1 MKKLCFG
8 SYISVLVRCKARSI
22 TQKQLIGEMLLTVN
36 SNFDIRNDDVATA
49 ALARG
54 KNNLSQYVVLY
65 LDEVTNILSARFSS
79 SILPL
84 LDANKCTNI
93 VLAFKDILREDTQIE
108 DDTEI
113 ELLNHL
119 TKADILKRE
128 SFVFCDLIAG
138 MFLYVAKY
146 TDNHDKKE
154 YIKEITDAYIQSL
167 DSGSA
172 PITFIESY
180 SFDSIR
186 QIRET
191 AADAGIVNLMAE
203 QEGRCPLCGKPLAA
217 DNCTPVK
224 LTDNSEMLLC
234 FECSASVEHS
244 DSAKS
249 QAMEVKKVLQAKCE
263 TRDAVSNERLKC
275 EVQELLERLQDVSPE
290 EADLRYTPLKIEE
303 KVSDNLLRRKI
314 RGFLTDGMYDAVNS
328 SIENLAAENR
338 MNVRTLSTSI
348 RRIFEDAND
357 TTDNQSE
364 IFSALTNRLVAKAGQ
379 KYLEACELLVSYFVQ
394 RCEVF
399 NEITE

>member
-1 MKKLCFG
+1 LKRLCFG
-8 SYISVLVRCKARSI
+8 SYVTVLLQCKARSV
-22 TQKQLIGEMLLTVN
+22 TRKQFVGEMLLTVN
-36 SNFDIRNDDVATA
+36 NCYDIREDDNTVTL
-49 ALARG
+49 LANGR
-54 KNNLSQYVVLY
+54 NNLSREITLF
-65 LDEVTNILSARFSS
+65 LDDVYSSLSSKFSS
-79 SILPL
+79 SVLPL
-84 LDANKCTNI
+84 LDANKRANI
-93 VLAFKDILREDTQIE
+93 VLAFKDILREDTDIA

-128 SFVFCDLIAG
+128 SFVFCDLLAG

-146 TDNHDKKE
+146 TDNHDMKE

-186 QIRET
+186 QIQET
-191 AADAGIVNLMAE
+191 AVDAGIVNLMAE

-249 QAMEVKKVLQAKCE
+249 QAMEVKKVLQVRSE

>member
-8 SYISVLVRCKARSI
+8 SYISVLVRCKARSV

-36 SNFDIRNDDVATA
+36 ANFDIRTDDVATA

-54 KNNLSQYVVLY
+54 KNNLSQDVILY
-65 LDEVTNILSARFSS
+65 LDDVSNALTSRFSS

-84 LDANKCTNI
+84 LDANKRTNI
-93 VLAFKDILREDTQIE
+93 VLAFKDILREDMQIA

-119 TKADILKRE
+119 TKVDILKRE

-154 YIKEITDAYIQSL
+154 YIKEITDTYIRSF
-167 DSGSA
+167 DSVNV

-180 SFDSIR
+180 SLENIR
-186 QIRET
+186 QIQET

-203 QEGRCPLCGKPLAA
+203 QEGCCPLCGKPLAA
-217 DNCTPVK
+217 DNCTSVK

-234 FECSASVEHS
+234 FECSAAVEHS
-244 DSAKS
+244 DSAK
-249 QAMEVKKVLQAKCE
+249 ARATEIKEVLQIRHE

-275 EVQELLERLQDVSPE
+275 EVRELLERLQDVFPE
-290 EADLRYTPLKIEE
+290 NADLSYTPLKIEE
-303 KVSDNLLRRKI
+303 KVSDNLLQRKI
-314 RGFLTDGMYDAVNS
+314 RGFLADGMYDAVNS
-328 SIENLAAENR
+328 CIENLAAENKG
-338 MNVRTLSTSI
+338 NVRTLSKCI

-357 TTDNQSE
+357 TNANQSE
-364 IFSALTNRLVAKAGQ
+364 IFSALTKYLFAKTGQ
-379 KYLEACELLVSYFVQ
+379 KHFESCELLISYFVQ

-399 NEITE
+399 NEIAK

>member
-1 MKKLCFG
+1 LKRLCFG
-8 SYISVLVRCKARSI
+8 SYVTVLLQCKARSV
-22 TQKQLIGEMLLTVN
+22 TRKQFVGEMLLTVN
-36 SNFDIRNDDVATA
+36 NCYDIREDDNTVAL
-49 ALARG
+49 LANGR
-54 KNNLSQYVVLY
+54 NNLSREITLF
-65 LDEVTNILSARFSS
+65 LDDVYSSLSSKFSS
-79 SILPL
+79 SVLPL
-84 LDANKCTNI
+84 LDANKRANI
-93 VLAFKDILREDTQIE
+93 VLAFKDILREDTDIA

-128 SFVFCDLIAG
+128 SFVFCDLLAG

-167 DSGSA
+167 DSGIA

-191 AADAGIVNLMAE
+191 AVDAGIVNLMAE
-203 QEGRCPLCGKPLAA
+203 QEGCCPLCGKPLTT

-249 QAMEVKKVLQAKCE
+249 QAMEVKKVLQTRCE

-290 EADLRYTPLKIEE
+290 EADLRYTPLKIEK

-314 RGFLTDGMYDAVNS
+314 RGFLADGMYDAVNS

-348 RRIFEDAND
+348 RRVFEDAND
-357 TTDNQSE
+357 TTDNQSQ

-379 KYLEACELLVSYFVQ
+379 KYFEACELLVSYFVQ

>member
-1 MKKLCFG
+1 MKRLCFG
-8 SYISVLVRCKARSI
+8 SYVTVLLQCKARSV
-22 TQKQLIGEMLLTVN
+22 TRKQFVGEMLLTVN
-36 SNFDIRNDDVATA
+36 NCYDIREDDNTVAL
-49 ALARG
+49 LANGR
-54 KNNLSQYVVLY
+54 NNLSREITLF
-65 LDEVTNILSARFSS
+65 LDDVYSSLSSKFSS
-79 SILPL
+79 SVLPL
-84 LDANKCTNI
+84 LDANKRANI
-93 VLAFKDILREDTQIE
+93 VLAFKDILREDTDIA

-128 SFVFCDLIAG
+128 SFVFCDLLAG

-146 TDNHDKKE
+146 TDNHDMKE

-249 QAMEVKKVLQAKCE
+249 QAMEVKKVLQVRSE

>member
-1 MKKLCFG
+1 
-8 SYISVLVRCKARSI
+8 
-22 TQKQLIGEMLLTVN
+22 MLLTVN
-36 SNFDIRNDDVATA
+36 KSYDIREDDNAVA
-49 ALARG
+49 LLVHGR
-54 KNNLSQYVVLY
+54 NNLSK
-65 LDEVTNILSARFSS
+65 EVTLFLDDVYSSLSSKFSS
-79 SILPL
+79 SVLPL
-84 LDANKCTNI
+84 LDANKRANI
-93 VLAFKDILREDTQIE
+93 ILAFKDILREDTQIE
-108 DDTEI
+108 DATEI

-128 SFVFCDLIAG
+128 SFVFCDLLAG

-191 AADAGIVNLMAE
+191 AVDAGIVNLMAE
-203 QEGRCPLCGKPLAA
+203 QEGCCPLCGKPLTA

-249 QAMEVKKVLQAKCE
+249 QAMEVKKVLQARCE

-290 EADLRYTPLKIEE
+290 EADLRYTPLQIEK

-338 MNVRTLSTSI
+338 MNVRALSTSI

-357 TTDNQSE
+357 TTDNQSQ
-364 IFSALTNRLVAKAGQ
+364 IFSALKNRLVAKAGQ
-379 KYLEACELLVSYFVQ
+379 KYFEACELLVSYFVQ

>member
-1 MKKLCFG
+1 
-8 SYISVLVRCKARSI
+8 
-22 TQKQLIGEMLLTVN
+22 MLLTVN
-36 SNFDIRNDDVATA
+36 NCYDIREDDNTVAL
-49 ALARG
+49 LANGR
-54 KNNLSQYVVLY
+54 NNLSREITLF
-65 LDEVTNILSARFSS
+65 LDDVYSSLSSKFSS
-79 SILPL
+79 SVLPL
-84 LDANKCTNI
+84 LDANKRANI
-93 VLAFKDILREDTQIE
+93 VLAFKDILREDTDIA

-128 SFVFCDLIAG
+128 SFVFCDLLAG

-146 TDNHDKKE
+146 TDNHDMKE

-186 QIRET
+186 QIQET
-191 AADAGIVNLMAE
+191 AVDAGIVNLMAE

-249 QAMEVKKVLQAKCE
+249 QAMEVKKVLQVRSE

>member
-8 SYISVLVRCKARSI
+8 SYISVLVRCKARSTI
-22 TQKQLIGEMLLTVN
+22 QKQLIGEMLLTVN
-36 SNFDIRNDDVATA
+36 GNFDIRMDDGATA

-54 KNNLSQYVVLY
+54 KNNLSPDVILY
-65 LDEVTNILSARFSS
+65 LDDVANVLSTKFSKS
-79 SILPL
+79 VLPL
-84 LDANKCTNI
+84 LDANKRTNI

-128 SFVFCDLIAG
+128 SFVFCDLLAG

-154 YIKEITDAYIQSL
+154 YIKEVTDAYIQSFN
-167 DSGSA
+167 SGST

-180 SFDSIR
+180 GLENIQ
-186 QIRET
+186 QIKAT
-191 AADAGIVNLMAE
+191 ATDACIIKLMAE
-203 QEGRCPLCGKPLAA
+203 QEGCCPLCGKPLAA
-217 DNCTPVK
+217 DNCTSVI
-224 LTDNSEMLLC
+224 LTDNSEMLFC
-234 FECSASVEHS
+234 FECSAAVEHS

-249 QAMEVKKVLQAKCE
+249 QAMEIKKVLQTRCE

-275 EVQELLERLQDVSPE
+275 EVQELLERLQDVFPKE
-290 EADLRYTPLKIEE
+290 VDLRYTPLKIEK
-303 KVSDNLLRRKI
+303 KVSDNLLKRKI

-328 SIENLAAENR
+328 CIENLAAENR
-338 MNVRTLSTSI
+338 MNVRTLSRCI

-379 KYLEACELLVSYFVQ
+379 KYFEACELLVSYFVQ

>member
-1 MKKLCFG
+1 MKRLCFG
-8 SYISVLVRCKARSI
+8 SYVTVLLQCKARSV
-22 TQKQLIGEMLLTVN
+22 TRKQFVGEMLLTVN
-36 SNFDIRNDDVATA
+36 NCYDIREDDNTVAL
-49 ALARG
+49 LANGR
-54 KNNLSQYVVLY
+54 NNLSREITLF
-65 LDEVTNILSARFSS
+65 LDDVYSSLSSKFSS
-79 SILPL
+79 SVLPL
-84 LDANKCTNI
+84 LDANKRANI
-93 VLAFKDILREDTQIE
+93 VLAFKDILREDTDIA

-128 SFVFCDLIAG
+128 SFVFCDLLAG

-146 TDNHDKKE
+146 TDNHDMKE

-186 QIRET
+186 QIQET
-191 AADAGIVNLMAE
+191 AVDAGIVNLMAE

-249 QAMEVKKVLQAKCE
+249 QAMEVKKVLQVRSE